1 MLLLLLLME
10 EFAVLDALALE
21 DELLDDELL
30 LLLGESRAL
39 SVEDMTFLYLLIKP
53 RKITKLILYL
63 IELNTYDLVLR

>member
-1 MLLLLLLME
+1 LLLLLLLME